1 MYVLYR
7 HNIRGGEKRK
17 SLRCTPSKSKYFP
30 FFNCFNYVMYT
41 VSFCLDTFDFE
52 SEIHD
57 LGK

>member
-1 MYVLYR
+1 MYVYEV
-7 HNIRGGEKRK
+7 EKKENRQDVHQVNQ
-17 SLRCTPSKSKYFP
+17 SI
-30 FFNCFNYVMYT
+30 FFSIINYFNYVLYT